1 MATKTTNAKTVNIN
15 VNIPKT
21 ITVLLSPLPE
31 RQRDVVTKRFGLK
44 DGKRRTLEEIGNQ
57 YKITR
62 ERVRQIENDAKAA
75 LLESEH
81 MEKFDP
87 FYERMIEHFAEHGGM
102 RPEQRLFDED
112 VRKFFSSSLEKD
124 IARAY
129 LNFLLTLHEQFVR
142 HSENEKF
149 HTLWALKH
157 TDPST
162 VKSMLEKVEE
172 QLRAHKETVSKEQ
185 VLSWLAE
192 MSDEKRMHVLE
203 SHLAA
208 SKAIGTNVYGEYG
221 LAHWPE
227 INTRGVRDKAYLVL
241 KKYARPM
248 HFKEI
253 VDHINK
259 TFALRREAHPQ
270 TVHNELIKN
279 NRFVLVGRGMY
290 ALSDW
295 GYQPGKV
302 NDVLMRVLADAGRP
316 LSKEEIIDAVL
327 KERNVKNNTILL
339 NLQNKINFEKT
350 DDGKFALRR

>member
-1 MATKTTNAKTVNIN
+1 MATKATNAKIVNVNIN
-15 VNIPKT
+15 IPKL

-44 DGKRRTLEEIGNQ
+44 DGKRRTLEEIGKQ

-87 FYERMIEHFAEHGGM
+87 FYERMIEHFGEHGGI
-102 RPEQRLFDED
+102 RPEHRLFDED
-112 VRKFFSSSLEKD
+112 TRKFFSGALEKE

-142 HSENEKF
+142 HSEDEKF
-149 HTLWALKH
+149 HTIWALKNIDH
-157 TDPST
+157 SL
-162 VKSMLEKVEE
+162 VKRTLEKVEE

-185 VLSWLAE
+185 VLAWLAE
-192 MSDEKRMHVLE
+192 VSNEKRAHVLE

-208 SKAIGTNVYGEYG
+208 SKAIGTNIYGEYG

-241 KKYARPM
+241 KRHARPM

-302 NDVLMRVLADAGRP
+302 YDVLVRVLEDAGRP
-316 LSKEEIIDAVL
+316 LSKEEIIDAVM
-327 KERNVKNNTILL
+327 KERNVKLNTILL
-339 NLQNKINFEKT
+339 NLQNKTNFEKT
-350 DDGKFALRR
+350 GDGKFALKR

>member
-1 MATKTTNAKTVNIN
+1 MATNAKTVNVN

-31 RQRDVVTKRFGLK
+31 RQRDVVTKRYGLK
-44 DGKRRTLEEIGNQ
+44 DGKRRTLEEIGKQ

-87 FYERMIEHFAEHGGM
+87 FYERMIEHFSEHGGM
-102 RPEQRLFDED
+102 RPEHRLFDED
-112 VRKFFSSSLEKD
+112 ARKFFSAALEKE

-129 LNFLLTLHEQFVR
+129 LHFLLSLHDEFVR
-142 HSENEKF
+142 HPENDKF
-149 HTLWALKH
+149 HAIWALKNVN
-157 TDPST
+157 PSL
-162 VKSMLEKVEE
+162 VKRMLEKVEE
-172 QLRAHKETVSKEQ
+172 QLDAHKETVSKEQ

-192 MSDEKRMHVLE
+192 ISDEKRAHVLE

-208 SKAIGTNVYGEYG
+208 SKAIGTNVYDEYG

-241 KKYARPM
+241 KKHARPM

-253 VDHINK
+253 VGHINK

-279 NRFVLVGRGMY
+279 HRFVLVGRGMY

-302 NDVLMRVLADAGRP
+302 YDVLVRVLADAGKP
-316 LSKEEIIDAVL
+316 LSKEEIVDAVM
-327 KERNVKNNTILL
+327 KERNVKLNTILL
-339 NLQNKINFEKT
+339 NLQNKTNFEKT
-350 DDGKFALRR
+350 ADGKFALRR

>member
-1 MATKTTNAKTVNIN
+1 MTTKAKTVNVN
-15 VNIPKT
+15 VNIPKL

-31 RQRDVVTKRFGLK
+31 RQRDVVTKRYGLK
-44 DGKRRTLEEIGNQ
+44 DGKRRTLEEIGEQ

-75 LLESEH
+75 LLDSEH

-87 FYERMIEHFAEHGGM
+87 FYERMIEHFSEHGGV
-102 RPEQRLFDED
+102 RPEHRLFDED
-112 VRKFFSSSLEKD
+112 ARKFFSASLEKE

-129 LNFLLTLHEQFVR
+129 LHFLLSLHDEFTR

-149 HTLWALKH
+149 HTMWSLKDA
-157 TDPST
+157 DPSLIKNT
-162 VKSMLEKVEE
+162 LEKVEE

-185 VLSWLAE
+185 VLAWLSE
-192 MSDEKRMHVLE
+192 LSDEKRAHVLE

-208 SKAIGTNVYGEYG
+208 SKTIGTNVYGEYG
-221 LAHWPE
+221 LAHWRE

-241 KKYARPM
+241 KKHARPM

-302 NDVLMRVLADAGRP
+302 NDVLVRVLADAGRP
-316 LSKEEIIDAVL
+316 LSKEEIIEAVM
-327 KERNVKNNTILL
+327 KERNVKLNTILL

-350 DDGKFALRR
+350 AYGKFALKR